1 MPAFIFGLGVFGQA
15 DSEIDRLIVRGTRE
29 HGRFDGI
36 VLVDEIVV
44 IVFDFMGI
52 TGVFL
57 KKDLKIGIFD
67 QFLEIRAGIN
77 FCKIQ
82 PGESPAEV
90 GVDGGG

>member
-1 MPAFIFGLGVFGQA
+1 MGVFGQA
-15 DSEIDRLIVRGTRE
+15 DCEIDRLIVRGTRE

-44 IVFDFMGI
+44 IVFDSMGI
-52 TGVFL
+52 TGAFL

-67 QFLEIRAGIN
+67 QFPEMRAGIN

-90 GVDGGG
+90 GVDGGA